1 MSNTHRDNAM
11 TVALAP
17 GEGLLLEEVS
27 YDKYNHL
34 PATKQ
39 PVMIKFVSQ
48 KKEIVEFK
56 KDIIKFIVARE
67 IKEKVF
73 TKWLSWFDDNKE
85 EHYVSLSLKS
95 T

>member
-17 GEGLLLEEVS
+17 GEGLLLEEVN

-39 PVMIKFVSQ
+39 PVMIKFVS
-48 KKEIVEFK
+48 
-56 KDIIKFIVARE
+56 
-67 IKEKVF
+67 
-73 TKWLSWFDDNKE
+73 
-85 EHYVSLSLKS
+85 
-95 T
+95 